1 MPEAA
6 NTAVKVRRADFLDR
20 FPFFKDATAQLLE
33 ELMLSLRK
41 SEFHAGQQIYREQDP
56 CPGISF
62 VLSGEIRVFKS
73 GPGAREVTLYTVGTG
88 EICILNAACILSAT
102 SYPAN
107 ALVLSDGVAYGQSA
121 SEFRRLVDKYPL
133 MRQFVLHGLSGRLF
147 GIMQLV
153 EEVLF
158 RRLDERLL
166 KYLFENAREGVLER
180 THQQIASDLGTSREV
195 VSRLLG
201 DLAAGRHIEISR
213 QRIRILASPVT

>member
-1 MPEAA
+1 
-6 NTAVKVRRADFLDR
+6 V
-20 FPFFKDATAQLLE
+20 
-33 ELMLSLRK
+33 
-41 SEFHAGQQIYREQDP
+41 EFHAGQQLYREQDS
-56 CPGISF
+56 CTGLSY

-88 EICILNAACILSAT
+88 EICILNAACILSA
-102 SYPAN
+102 SPYPAN
-107 ALVLSDGVAYGQSA
+107 AVVLSDGVAYGQSA

-147 GIMQLV
+147 GIMHLV

-158 RRLDERLL
+158 HRLDERLL
-166 KYLFENAREGVLER
+166 RYLAENAREGVLER

-201 DLAAGRHIEISR
+201 DLAAGKRIEVSR